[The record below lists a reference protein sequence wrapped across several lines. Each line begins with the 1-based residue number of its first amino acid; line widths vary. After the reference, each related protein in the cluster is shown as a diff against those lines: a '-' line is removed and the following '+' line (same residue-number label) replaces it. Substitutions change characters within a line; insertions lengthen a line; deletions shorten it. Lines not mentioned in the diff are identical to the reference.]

1 VVVIGI
7 DAHMRSHTAVA
18 VEAGTGRQL
27 AELTVAADELGHRRL
42 LEFATRLGD
51 EREWAIEDCR
61 NLSRHLE
68 KALLN
73 AGERVVRVPPKL
85 MARARRS
92 ERTFGKSDPIDALA
106 VARAALRES
115 DLPVAQLAGVEREIA
130 LLLDHRANLIVE
142 RTRLQGR
149 LRWLL
154 YELDP
159 TIDPAGRSL
168 DNYQVLDRL
177 KRRLAKQP
185 PSVLLRICR
194 ELLARIRELTV
205 QVRALERDLK
215 PLVVRHAAP
224 LLAVPGVGII
234 NAARLLAEVADIRRF
249 RTEAQLALYAGVAPL
264 DASSGRQLRHRLN
277 RSGNRQLNAALHMIA
292 LTQARL
298 HPPAREYIARR
309 RADGKTGKEAIRA
322 LKRHLIRTL
331 YRLLNAC
338 RQPRPAIEV
347 TAAPNAPCIT

>member
-1 VVVIGI
+1 MVVIGI

-68 KALLN
+68 KALLR

-322 LKRHLIRTL
+322 LKRHLIRIIF
-331 YRLLNAC
+331 RLLNQIAE
-338 RQPRPAIEV
+338 RPSTTIEG
-347 TAAPNAPCIT
+347 AAPLTCLT